1 MRRLLA
7 IVEGQGDAKA
17 IPLLIRNILKARH
30 IYDIKLLPPQRRG
43 EYPVVA
49 KNFDRL
55 FEIAVRLEK
64 APILW
69 VMDFDAEGC
78 NCPYEAA
85 QALLD
90 RAAELRPGWPI
101 EIAFLVKEYEVLFL
115 HDENAT
121 RHVFPDLAKD
131 KPFPSSP
138 EKIRDA
144 KGWISERL
152 PSDKAYSA
160 TAHQEKITAQ
170 LNLDLLRQKSK
181 DFAHLERAILKLIDA
196 EIPQSGIAA

>member
-1 MRRLLA
+1 MPSLLV
-7 IVEGQGDAKA
+7 IVEGEGDKKA
-17 IPLLIRNILKARH
+17 VPVLIRNILHAHH
-30 IYDIKLLPPQRRG
+30 IYDCTLKPTQTRG

-49 KNFDRL
+49 KNFDEYFQFAL
-55 FEIAVRLEK
+55 SEN

-78 NCPYEAA
+78 DCPCKEA
-85 QALLD
+85 QKLLD

-121 RHVFPDLAKD
+121 RQVFPNIK
-131 KPFPSSP
+131 KYPPFPSTA
-138 EKIRDA
+138 EEIRDA
-144 KGWISERL
+144 KGWIKRL
-152 PSDKAYSA
+152 QSSDMKYKETVYQA
-160 TAHQEKITAQ
+160 KITAH
-170 LNLDLLRQKSK
+170 LNLDLLREKSK

>member
-7 IVEGQGDAKA
+7 IVEGEGDAKA
-17 IPLLIRNILKARH
+17 VPLLIRNILHANH
-30 IYDIKLLPPQRRG
+30 IYDYKLLPTQWRK
-43 EYPVVA
+43 EYPAVV
-49 KNFDRL
+49 KNFDKIFKAAL
-55 FEIAVRLEK
+55 KEN

-69 VMDFDAEGC
+69 VMDFDAKGC

-85 QALLD
+85 QKLLD

-101 EIAFLVKEYEVLFL
+101 AIAFLVKEYEVLFL
-115 HDENAT
+115 HDEETT
-121 RHVFPDLAKD
+121 RKFFPDSAKHT
-131 KPFPSSP
+131 PFPSSP
-138 EKIRDA
+138 ETKRDA
-144 KGWISERL
+144 KEWIKKQL
-152 PSDKAYSA
+152 PTYKE
-160 TAHQEKITAQ
+160 TVHQEKITAQ

>member
-1 MRRLLA
+1 MCRLLA
-7 IVEGQGDAKA
+7 IVEGHGDVKA
-17 IPLLIRNILKARH
+17 VPLLIRNILKAKGIH
-30 IYDIKLLPPQRRG
+30 DVELLPTQRRG
-43 EYPVVA
+43 EYPSVA
-49 KNFDRL
+49 KDFDDYFL
-55 FEIAVRLEK
+55 AAIKEN

-69 VMDFDAEGC
+69 VMDFDAKGC
-78 NCPYEAA
+78 DCPYKAA
-85 QALLD
+85 QELLG
-90 RAAELRPGWPI
+90 RAAKLHPGWLI
-101 EIAFLVKEYEVLFL
+101 RIAFLVKEYEVLFL

-121 RHVFPDLAKD
+121 RHVFPDLAKG

-152 PSDKAYSA
+152 PSGMAYKE
-160 TAHQEKITAQ
+160 TVHQEKITAQ